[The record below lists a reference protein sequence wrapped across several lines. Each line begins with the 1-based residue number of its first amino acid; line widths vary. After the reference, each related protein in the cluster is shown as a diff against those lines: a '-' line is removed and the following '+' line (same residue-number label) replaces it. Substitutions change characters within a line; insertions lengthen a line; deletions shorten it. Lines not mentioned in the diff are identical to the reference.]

1 MMYRLSF
8 SRMHLQS
15 SCRRALC
22 PDWRCSFLRGLC
34 TFPVRCGNRTS
45 CSLCQVADCFL
56 QIRWSVSPPGLYPPT
71 CLWLAVLKIPGCVL
85 TAKMCLNGSLR
96 RNESAGWSGRW
107 REKRLGQHYPAWE
120 YLFPSQLF
128 LHQHCCLSLRIGC
141 FCCRMLRP
149 GEISP
154 ARQHRSGCCSDRS
167 GRRGCSD
174 AVCIPGA
181 ACHRRQAAR
190 FPACCV
196 RRKALPYCPANE
208 MLRCSHASLWTLS

>member
-1 MMYRLSF
+1 MCRLSF

-34 TFPVRCGNRTS
+34 TFPVRCRNRTS

-71 CLWLAVLKIPGCVL
+71 CLWLAVLWIPGCVL
-85 TAKMCLNGSLR
+85 TAKTCLTGGFR
-96 RNESAGWSGRW
+96 QNESVCRSGRW
-107 REKRLGQHYPAWE
+107 RDHPAWE
-120 YLFPSQLF
+120 YS
-128 LHQHCCLSLRIGC
+128 SRVSC
-141 FCCRMLRP
+141 FCIGIAACHCELAVSVVECFGPGRP
-149 GEISP
+149 
-154 ARQHRSGCCSDRS
+154 HRLAST
-167 GRRGCSD
+167 GRDVALAGRNGVGCSD
-174 AVCIPGA
+174 AACIPGVA
-181 ACHRRQAAR
+181 YHRRQVAR

-208 MLRCSHASLWTLS
+208 MLRCRHASLWTLS